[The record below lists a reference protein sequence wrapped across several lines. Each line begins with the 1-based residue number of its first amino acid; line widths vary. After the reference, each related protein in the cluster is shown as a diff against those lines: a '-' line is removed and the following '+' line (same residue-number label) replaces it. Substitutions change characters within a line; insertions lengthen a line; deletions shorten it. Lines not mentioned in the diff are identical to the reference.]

1 MDFDS
6 VLPDVGSFGP
16 YQKYI
21 IITLLPAVLPCAFH
35 AYSQLFIASNQ
46 PHWCRV
52 PELEPWVQDYAEIVK
67 NLRYVTISGQTM
79 ASQSL
84 SS

>member
-6 VLPDVGSFGP
+6 VLPDVGAFGP

-35 AYSQLFIASNQ
+35 AYRCARI
-46 PHWCRV
+46 
-52 PELEPWVQDYAEIVK
+52 
-67 NLRYVTISGQTM
+67 
-79 ASQSL
+79 
-84 SS
+84 

>member
-35 AYSQLFIASNQ
+35 AYRFFFVAFEA
-46 PHWCRV
+46 V
-52 PELEPWVQDYAEIVK
+52 
-67 NLRYVTISGQTM
+67 RYSKIF
-79 ASQSL
+79 
-84 SS
+84 